1 MIKTPI
7 ESQTMTTTKIQYSRR
22 QFLQHLGLGTAWV
35 GLAANTS
42 WAFAKQNSILNFR
55 KNAAPLMLHF
65 NENSLGMSPKALKAA
80 IRAIELY
87 GNRYP
92 DDSYDAFKSKLAAY
106 HQVEPDQLMFGNGS
120 TEVLQAI
127 ATYAA
132 QSNACM
138 IEPIPTFG
146 ALKRYCEAE
155 KLKVIQVPVGQD
167 FAMNITAMKKQAI
180 AQTGTVLI
188 NICNPNNPTGNIV
201 DFNILFDW
209 INNAPDNHI
218 FLLDE
223 AYFAYAQSNPNF
235 KSGLELIKEGKDN
248 VVICRTFSK
257 VHGMAGMRI
266 GYGIATAKTASEIKP
281 FAAGFNL
288 SAAGIAAASAALD
301 DNEFYNKSIQYNQ
314 TSKTI
319 LTNTLDEL
327 ALPYIASDTNFVL
340 HKIGTPLSEYSGYM
354 LQNGIRVGR
363 KMTNDDRWNR
373 VSLGTPDEMK
383 IFRQTLLAFR
393 EKGWV

>member
-1 MIKTPI
+1 MISLNK
-7 ESQTMTTTKIQYSRR
+7 QYSRR
-22 QFLQHLGLGTAWV
+22 QFIQQLGLSAAYI
-35 GLAANTS
+35 GLAANAPF
-42 WAFAKQNSILNFR
+42 AFAEQSSILDFR

-65 NENSLGMSPKALKAA
+65 NENSLGMSPKALTAA
-80 IRAIELY
+80 MRAIELF

-92 DDSYDAFKSKLAAY
+92 DESYDAFKIKLAAY
-106 HQVEPDQLMFGNGS
+106 HQVEPEQLMFGNGS
-120 TEVLQAI
+120 TEVLQAV

-132 QSNACM
+132 RQNASM
-138 IEPIPTFG
+138 IEPNPTFG

-155 KLKVIQVPVGQD
+155 NLKVIQVPVGQD
-167 FAMNITAMKKQAI
+167 FAMNIAAMKSQAM
-180 AQTGTVLI
+180 AQTGSVLI

-209 INNAPDNHI
+209 INNAPDTHL

-223 AYFAYAQSNPNF
+223 AYFAYAQANPKF
-235 KSGLELIKEGKDN
+235 KSGLALIKQGKDN
-248 VVICRTFSK
+248 VVISRTFSK

-266 GYGIATAKTASEIKP
+266 GYGIATAKTASKIKP

-288 SAAGIAAASAALD
+288 SAAGLAAASVALD
-301 DNEFYNKSIQYNQ
+301 DNKFYQKSIRYNQ
-314 TSKTI
+314 TAKTI
-319 LTNTLDEL
+319 LTDTLTEL
-327 ALPYIASDTNFVL
+327 ALPYIPSDTNFVL
-340 HKIGTPLSEYSGYM
+340 HKIGAPLAEYSTHM
-354 LQNGIRVGR
+354 QQNGIRVGR